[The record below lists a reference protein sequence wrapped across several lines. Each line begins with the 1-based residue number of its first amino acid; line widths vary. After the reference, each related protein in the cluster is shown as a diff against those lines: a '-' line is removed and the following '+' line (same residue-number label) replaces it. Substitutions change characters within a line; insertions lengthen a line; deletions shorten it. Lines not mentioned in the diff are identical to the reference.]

1 MRPIAEIYSLEHK
14 FELIS
19 GEDLDNKHRTNL
31 KKRIE
36 SIINDLHIVTVN
48 IDSYRIIMSESGD
61 EIRTFSPS
69 FISSYLYSSVSTNI
83 LIISN
88 LFDKKS
94 KNVLSLYK
102 LVNVIEQDKKHLET
116 RHFERRE
123 NKDIEW
129 TLVSDGLLDDDIKK
143 WRAQIQEMRG
153 DIVTKIDTLRDKF
166 YAHKDTSFSDPQK
179 AYSFSLDE
187 FDSLVQK
194 VFDFVNEISSSI
206 FYEGYAFFDHSH
218 PDIEQ
223 TISMVSK
230 YRKYKNDVRKLTW
243 DGVISKK

>member
-1 MRPIAEIYSLEHK
+1 MKPIAEIYSLEHK

-94 KNVLSLYK
+94 KNVLHLLANTPSL
-102 LVNVIEQDKKHLET
+102 
-116 RHFERRE
+116 
-123 NKDIEW
+123 
-129 TLVSDGLLDDDIKK
+129 
-143 WRAQIQEMRG
+143 
-153 DIVTKIDTLRDKF
+153 
-166 YAHKDTSFSDPQK
+166 P
-179 AYSFSLDE
+179 
-187 FDSLVQK
+187 
-194 VFDFVNEISSSI
+194 
-206 FYEGYAFFDHSH
+206 
-218 PDIEQ
+218 
-223 TISMVSK
+223 
-230 YRKYKNDVRKLTW
+230 LTVH
-243 DGVISKK
+243 G